1 MGNLSEVARF
11 FSLQV
16 EVEQDIADL
25 IVSII
30 QAELTLFDT
39 TADIFEK
46 LGVYFYAVDHRLYLI
61 KNLSKNRLRGV
72 VAKRLARVRLTYA
85 DRLDEARRKGEL
97 HQRERLW
104 VKPHEEGATV
114 G

>member
-46 LGVYFYAVDHRLYLI
+46 LGVYF
-61 KNLSKNRLRGV
+61 
-72 VAKRLARVRLTYA
+72 
-85 DRLDEARRKGEL
+85 
-97 HQRERLW
+97 
-104 VKPHEEGATV
+104 
-114 G
+114 

>member
-1 MGNLSEVARF
+1 MGNLSKVARF

-61 KNLSKNRLRGV
+61 KNLSENRLTGV
-72 VAKRLARVRLTYA
+72 VPQGLARVRFTETNGLS
-85 DRLDEARRKGEL
+85 ESRRKGEV
-97 HQRERLW
+97 HSAN
-104 VKPHEEGATV
+104 GY